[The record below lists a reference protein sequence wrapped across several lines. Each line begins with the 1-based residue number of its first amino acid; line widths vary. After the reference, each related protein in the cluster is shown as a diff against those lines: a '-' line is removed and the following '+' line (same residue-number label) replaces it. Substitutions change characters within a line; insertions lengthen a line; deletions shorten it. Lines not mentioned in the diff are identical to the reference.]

1 MELWKDIKDFEG
13 IYKISANGTVWS
25 VHKNGPMKINPSK
38 VGGYI
43 SVGLWKNNIRKVYRV
58 HRLVAEHFMD
68 NPSNFPIVDHI
79 DGNRS
84 NNSINNLRW
93 ASFSDNSKNVIKGG
107 EHSVGDFITYSE
119 NELSEEIW
127 VDATKKIKEL
137 HGKEFFQVSSLGRV
151 RYYKRNNRANT
162 VSIQTISPKI
172 QKRYPRVSVK
182 NNGKSFDFSIH
193 KLVALCFLGEPKNGE
208 IIDHIDSDI
217 CNPKLSNLQ
226 IISVSENNKKANRID
241 DSGINNGRSNLSEK
255 EILNV
260 LHNFFVLK
268 RKKFEIANQFKM
280 AKSTVHRI
288 VTGETYKK
296 IFNQFQYGGSVF
308 TH

>member
-1 MELWKDIKDFEG
+1 MELWNDIKDFEG
-13 IYKISANGTVWS
+13 IYKISANGTIWS

-58 HRLVAEHFMD
+58 HRLVAEHFID
-68 NPSNFPIVDHI
+68 NPSNLPIVDHI

-119 NELSEEIW
+119 NELSKEIW

-172 QKRYPRVSVK
+172 QKRYPRVCVK
-182 NNGKSFDFSIH
+182 NNGQSFDFTIH
-193 KLVALCFLGEPKNGE
+193 KLVALCFLRETKNGE

-217 CNPKLSNLQ
+217 CNPRLSNLQ
-226 IISVSENNKKANRID
+226 IISISQNNKRANRKD
-241 DSGINNGRSNLSEK
+241 DSGSNNGMSKHTSDDIINILKFYHRKNVSIKQLSK
-255 EILNV
+255 DFKI
-260 LHNFFVLK
+260 HPTTLK
-268 RKKFEIANQFKM
+268 RIVSGQTYKNLYKKF
-280 AKSTVHRI
+280 
-288 VTGETYKK
+288 
-296 IFNQFQYGGSVF
+296 FNE
-308 TH
+308 